1 MNSNLESLSTMVT
14 QVTMPLTKKS
24 VGQRACEVLCPLG
37 GRKEERGEGRIEES
51 EREERRRRRGQEG
64 GWGRGMRAG
73 GTMGKRGI
81 GADRGRDL

>member
-14 QVTMPLTKKS
+14 HVTMPLTKKS

-37 GRKEERGEGRIEES
+37 GRKEERGEGTIEES
-51 EREERRRRRGQEG
+51 EREERRRRVQEG
-64 GWGRGMRAG
+64 GWGRGLRAE